1 MELDAIRLCRPSRN
15 ADALNKVPRGNMHEQ
30 RRVSD
35 VKTRYWLDL
44 YPNEII
50 AINSFRRTLA
60 LIPIYP
66 VKK

>member
-1 MELDAIRLCRPSRN
+1 M
-15 ADALNKVPRGNMHEQ
+15 
-30 RRVSD
+30 
-35 VKTRYWLDL
+35 KTRYWLDL

-50 AINSFRRTLA
+50 AINNFRRTLA